1 MNRSGIFQLST
12 HTINSHVPYPFAVP
26 PQWLLSLPPELLM
39 RISSS
44 SCRASRNIFN
54 GTDDSVLFVAATVV
68 VVPSGFLATESKV
81 PIKSG

>member
-1 MNRSGIFQLST
+1 MA
-12 HTINSHVPYPFAVP
+12 FAV
-26 PQWLLSLPPELLM
+26 
-39 RISSS
+39 
-44 SCRASRNIFN
+44 A